1 MFILSSYQNRPLK
14 YKQTLKTKSMRN
26 LITAAA
32 FMIMSATSFSQ
43 TLRQITSGE
52 VEVNPQ
58 TALRNT
64 VVQSM
69 VFHNERPDLVAI
81 YRVNGIDHE
90 FPYCSEEGGV
100 GVLPMGEMTSEEA
113 DLELYT
119 SFYVHADTVECP
131 FFDSGTYVISCY
143 EMTFGNEIGKGL
155 VIMMNN
161 NFIDAGLEQGFYED
175 RGGELHSAYP
185 MRIAR
190 PSGEFIC
197 FN

>member
-1 MFILSSYQNRPLK
+1 MFILSSYQNQSRK
-14 YKQTLKTKSMRN
+14 YKQTLKTKAMRN

-32 FMIMSATSFSQ
+32 FMIVSATSFSQ
-43 TLRQITSGE
+43 TLHQITSGE

-69 VFHNERPDLVAI
+69 VFDNERPYTIEVF
-81 YRVNGIDHE
+81 RVNGVSHD

-113 DLELYT
+113 DFEFYASLY
-119 SFYVHADTVECP
+119 VRGDTVQCA
-131 FFDSGTYVISCY
+131 FFDQETYMIVCSDMMG
-143 EMTFGNEIGKGL
+143 EEIGEGL

-161 NFIDAGLEQGFYED
+161 NFIDAGLEQGFYEERD
-175 RGGELHSAYP
+175 EDLHSTYP
-185 MRIAR
+185 MRVGR